1 MYRSIIL
8 VFTFISIFSSLIYGQ
23 QKDIAY
29 YIDALRANHPVIR
42 EYENEAKLSELDNK
56 KLKAGYRLPSVYV
69 TADLMKAPVIRGTG
83 YDEAI
88 SNGALYSTMVNAEQ
102 PILNSSLKAETEKN
116 NLQAT
121 RSRYQGQLSLRELE
135 KHVTDQYIHCY
146 TGQQH
151 LTEAKRLRQL
161 LIEQHNTGTA
171 LAKSGILKA
180 SDIILIEIELL
191 NEDVHITELQSQFSN
206 DLNILNG
213 LCGLSDTVTVILDTI
228 HIRLIQSDTSG
239 GSFIYQFELDS
250 MIAENSLK
258 ISAQKYKPQLSA
270 FVNAG
275 LNAIDPENIHS
286 NWGFSAGI
294 DLKMNLFDG
303 QQQKVNR
310 QQTLIQ
316 LETVDNFKR
325 YFIIQ
330 RMQARQSLLKQ
341 IESVDLEMSL
351 AEKQL
356 DKYRTLLNIYRQG
369 IINGEVSVIDYLTIV
384 RTYQKTSDE
393 YLNYNQQIQSTI
405 NAYNYWNW

>member
-8 VFTFISIFSSLIYGQ
+8 VFVFINFFGSLLDGQ

-42 EYENEAKLSELDNK
+42 EFENEAKLSELDNK
-56 KLKAGYRLPSVYV
+56 KLKAEYRLPSVNV
-69 TADLMKAPVIRGTG
+69 TADLMKAPVIKGTG

-88 SNGALYSTMVNAEQ
+88 TNGALYSTMVNAEQ
-102 PILNSSLKAETEKN
+102 PILNSSLKSETEKN
-116 NLQAT
+116 NLRAAK
-121 RSRYQGQLSLRELE
+121 SHYQGQFSLREME
-135 KHVTDQYIHCY
+135 KQVTDQYIQCY
-146 TGQQH
+146 TCQEH
-151 LTEAKRLRQL
+151 LASAKRLREL
-161 LIEQHNTGTA
+161 LLEQYNTGTA
-171 LAKSGILKA
+171 LAKGGIIKA

-191 NEDVHITELQSQFSN
+191 NEDVHISEMQSQFSN
-206 DLNILNG
+206 DLNTLNG
-213 LCGLSDTVTVILDTI
+213 LCGLSDTMAVILDTI
-228 HIRLIQSDTSG
+228 HIQLIQSDTSG
-239 GSFIYQFELDS
+239 GSFLYQFALDS

-270 FVNAG
+270 FINAG

-286 NWGFSAGI
+286 SWGFSAGI
-294 DLKMNLFDG
+294 DFKMNLFDG
-303 QQQKVNR
+303 HQQKINR

-330 RMQARQSLLKQ
+330 RMQARQNLLKQ
-341 IESVDLEMSL
+341 IGSVGLEMSL

-369 IINGEVSVIDYLTIV
+369 IANGDISVLDYLTVV

-393 YLNYNQQIQSTI
+393 YLNYDQQIQSTI